1 MIAEDLIKEHE
12 GFSNFCYKCPVGRHT
27 IGYGRNIDQ
36 KGGKGISRNEARMLL
51 RNDIRSIQRK
61 LTKKF
66 GFFSGLNRARKTVLI
81 SMAYNI
87 GWHGL
92 TKFRRM
98 IKALEENNYNDA
110 SLEMLDS
117 RWARQVPNR
126 AKELSV
132 IMCKGCF

>member
-12 GFSNFCYKCPVGRHT
+12 GFNNFCYKCPAGRHT

-36 KGGKGISRNEARMLL
+36 KGGKGISRKEARMLL
-51 RNDIRSIQRK
+51 RNDIGSIRKK

-66 GFFSGLNRARKTVLI
+66 GFFSDLNRARKTVLI

-87 GWHGL
+87 GWRGL

-126 AKELSV
+126 AKELSQ
-132 IMCKGCF
+132 IMHKGCF